1 MTEQPQPPVGSN
13 QGTEPTLAPTPLHGT
28 TENPLSSIERAVH
41 TDQFEV
47 AQEALGEV
55 RSLRSWRQASRQ
67 SSFSPFYNLT
77 EAATILNRSG
87 ATPEDRAAMA
97 ERLTQSATRLS
108 PRVRDLYLGLL
119 ATVDPSAP
127 HTPQFEMTQAQLD
140 LLKNSGDLTALQDPS
155 IPWDIKLNRMRT
167 RIETELRGR
176 RELDKRDKEQ
186 QKVEEEEAPEQ
197 PSSPPPNNDESK
209 PSMDEMERLK
219 EGEQASAI
227 WTVTPAYGGY
237 YKETTFDVWDKTR
250 NVWKKSIPSHTRID
264 IKSELPKDTG
274 ATITTIT
281 ANLSGGSMVRI
292 PIPYTRSLNDVAGLR
307 MNEYILNRDENGDYL
322 IGVDNPKQVQ
332 LQLADNTDYTI
343 APTLPKQPL
352 DMPATLTEATEA
364 KLADINRSRKTT
376 VDKTRAVAS
385 YAMRHLVYSN
395 DSSYNVLYENN
406 PDGYIGAIDQ
416 FKKADCDVANT
427 YFAALCAKLGIQARH
442 VVGHMV
448 KGKDKAGNAR
458 ITSGTGHAWTEIWDK
473 ENQKWVRIDATPPG
487 DPNMEEDAQDNT
499 AGGAP
504 GDYGEQ
510 EAIGPTD
517 EELAKL
523 EEKLES
529 AAERLSYNQ
538 EERELAQAAGVDL
551 KEARSIVKEI
561 KEAEETKL
569 PSGERVTDVL
579 AQLWTLIAR
588 SRTTTTQEYTGPLRK
603 REGGEYIEDIVA
615 QAVGANTGEVDPATR
630 QKEAEV
636 PKEELIMSTLEV
648 LIGGDKSGSMG
659 QSVDG
664 QVKWRLQRKA
674 AYLILSSLDR
684 AQKNLERV
692 HSRLSTPLTVKTKM
706 VSFRDGST
714 IDVDK
719 PLSTE
724 FTAQD
729 KVQLWKS
736 LGNQG
741 SGNGD
746 MALLT
751 HYRDQ
756 IIAEEQEAQEQGK
769 RSDAM
774 RVLFICS
781 DGEPDNETGV
791 RSIASEIGTYN
802 TTVVGVGLTE
812 AAAKVPIIFKT
823 PTTRGD
829 LARDINDL
837 PAIIAKHV
845 VMEGIKLIPPSK
857 RSSYERSVAN
867 LLAKFNSTGV

>member
-1 MTEQPQPPVGSN
+1 
-13 QGTEPTLAPTPLHGT
+13 
-28 TENPLSSIERAVH
+28 
-41 TDQFEV
+41 
-47 AQEALGEV
+47 
-55 RSLRSWRQASRQ
+55 
-67 SSFSPFYNLT
+67 
-77 EAATILNRSG
+77 
-87 ATPEDRAAMA
+87 
-97 ERLTQSATRLS
+97 
-108 PRVRDLYLGLL
+108 
-119 ATVDPSAP
+119 
-127 HTPQFEMTQAQLD
+127 
-140 LLKNSGDLTALQDPS
+140 
-155 IPWDIKLNRMRT
+155 
-167 RIETELRGR
+167 
-176 RELDKRDKEQ
+176 
-186 QKVEEEEAPEQ
+186 
-197 PSSPPPNNDESK
+197 
-209 PSMDEMERLK
+209 
-219 EGEQASAI
+219 
-227 WTVTPAYGGY
+227 
-237 YKETTFDVWDKTR
+237 
-250 NVWKKSIPSHTRID
+250 
-264 IKSELPKDTG
+264 
-274 ATITTIT
+274 
-281 ANLSGGSMVRI
+281 
-292 PIPYTRSLNDVAGLR
+292 
-307 MNEYILNRDENGDYL
+307 
-322 IGVDNPKQVQ
+322 
-332 LQLADNTDYTI
+332 
-343 APTLPKQPL
+343 
-352 DMPATLTEATEA
+352 
-364 KLADINRSRKTT
+364 
-376 VDKTRAVAS
+376 
-385 YAMRHLVYSN
+385 
-395 DSSYNVLYENN
+395 
-406 PDGYIGAIDQ
+406 
-416 FKKADCDVANT
+416 
-427 YFAALCAKLGIQARH
+427 
-442 VVGHMV
+442 
-448 KGKDKAGNAR
+448 
-458 ITSGTGHAWTEIWDK
+458 
-473 ENQKWVRIDATPPG
+473 
-487 DPNMEEDAQDNT
+487 MEEDAQDNT

-569 PSGERVTDVL
+569 PNGERVTDVL

-615 QAVGANTGEVDPATR
+615 HAVGANTGEVDPATR
-630 QKEAEV
+630 QKEAEI

-648 LIGGDKSGSMG
+648 LIGGDKSGSMA

-741 SGNGD
+741 TGNGD

-756 IIAEEQEAQEQGK
+756 IIAEEQEAQEKGK

-774 RVLFICS
+774 RVLFVCS

-812 AAAKVPIIFKT
+812 AASKVPIIFKT

-857 RSSYERSVAN
+857 RSTYERSVGN